1 LVLLPNLLQ
10 LKLDMK
16 IVHLI
21 TGLNTGGAEMM
32 LYKLLSTM
40 DRDKFESI
48 VVSLTGKGV
57 IGNRLEE
64 AGIPVYSLNIRKIK
78 ISVKSIWKIREV
90 FREFK
95 PDIIQGWMYHG
106 NLAAQLMGKL
116 LKNKPKIIWNIRH
129 SLHELKFEKRAMQ
142 LCIKLGARFSEQVDR
157 IIYNA
162 HVSASQH
169 ENIGYSAKRKSV
181 LPNGFNTEYFLPSTS
196 ANVTMKEELRVD
208 DSVQIVG
215 MVCRYHPMKGHFNF
229 FKAAKEVINRNR
241 RVCFVCVGRN
251 VTEDNILL
259 KSKIEELGLTKN
271 IYLLG
276 ERQDIPTIMAG
287 LDVLVLASSHG
298 EGFPNVMGEAMSC
311 GVLCVATDVGDSAW
325 VLDSC
330 GLIVRPRDSENLAN
344 GICNLLEMDMNE
356 SRGLREKARRR
367 IVDCF
372 SIESVTKQYENLY
385 HEIIGD

>member
-1 LVLLPNLLQ
+1 
-10 LKLDMK
+10 MK
-16 IVHLI
+16 IVHVI
-21 TGLNTGGAEMM
+21 SGLDIGGAEMM
-32 LYKLLSTM
+32 LFKLLSTM
-40 DRDKFESI
+40 DPEKFESV
-48 VVSLTGKGV
+48 VVSLTSKSV
-57 IGNRLEE
+57 IGKRLEKI
-64 AGIPVYSLNIRKIK
+64 GIPVYALKLRKTGL
-78 ISVKSIWKIREV
+78 SVKSVWKIREV

-106 NLAAQLMGKL
+106 NLVAQIMGLL
-116 LKNKPKIIWNIRH
+116 LKKRPKIFWNIRH
-129 SLHELKFEKRAMQ
+129 SLHELKSEKRAMQ
-142 LCIKLGARFSEQVDR
+142 ICIKLGAMFSEQVDR

-169 ENIGYSAKRKSV
+169 ENIGYYAKIKSV

-196 ANVTMKEELRVD
+196 ANVMMKKELGVD

-215 MVCRYHPMKGHFNF
+215 MVCRYHPMKDHINF
-229 FKAAKEVINRNR
+229 FKAAKEVIKINRK
-241 RVCFVCVGRN
+241 VCFVCVGRD

-259 KSKIEELGLTKN
+259 TSKIEEMGLTEN

-276 ERQDIPTIMAG
+276 ERQDIPSIMAG

-330 GLIVRPRDSENLAN
+330 GLIVKPRDSERLAN
-344 GICNLLEMDMNE
+344 GICNLLEMDRNE

-372 SIESVTKQYENLY
+372 SIETVTKQYENLY
-385 HEIIGD
+385 HEVIGD